1 MTATSPAITL
11 NNDVEIPALGFGVF
25 LTPPE
30 ETASA
35 VETAIGDGYR
45 LIDTAAAYLN
55 ERQVGEGIT
64 RAGIARSELFVTTKL
79 WFADY
84 GYDKARR
91 AFDTSLRKLGL
102 DFLDLYM
109 LHWPVPSDF
118 DDTVAAWKA
127 AETLLG
133 EGRVRAI
140 GVCNFTAA
148 HLEQLLAQTEIVPA
162 VNQVELHPFLTQTG
176 LQENNRRL
184 GIVTQAWSPIGG
196 VYGRNPDAAPDSAR
210 SPMDHPVVTGIAAH
224 HDKTPAQVLLRWHLQ
239 QGRSAIPKSVHA
251 ERIAENFDV
260 FDFSLDDDELKAID
274 GLDTGRRAGSDPETF
289 NASSFPITID
299 EA

>member
-55 ERQVGEGIT
+55 EHQVGEGIR
-64 RAGIARSELFVTTKL
+64 RAGIVRSELFVTTKL
-79 WFADY
+79 WVADY

-102 DFLDLYM
+102 DFLDLYL

-162 VNQVELHPFLTQTG
+162 VNQVELHPFLTQTR

-239 QGRSAIPKSVHA
+239 QGRSAIPKSGHA
-251 ERIAENFDV
+251 DRIAENFDV